1 MELQRVN
8 PGVAGSIGVPVRVGR
23 SNASE
28 VAQIAAGAAD
38 AKARGDAAIAG
49 AMNKLSGAVENYSQM
64 RAAHSIRE
72 AKVEHKRVEA
82 DFAADM
88 QQTSTQYGM
97 ALDALSPKTRQY
109 FDLSDEEFL
118 RMVSRDADNALSDVV
133 QASIASPNEEG
144 SNGIGFRNGRLFEGR
159 MVATLSRGLKA
170 KFLNDQIVAR
180 AKYHKDRAVGKAV
193 SNMEAMAEGGET
205 DVASYEKV
213 AEEQLGPYASKEER
227 AYIVSKCVER
237 GKDVNWSEA
246 FSILMA
252 DVKNNTYDVKFNE
265 YLTRGET
272 INNAR
277 ELALKDA
284 TGKFRELIDTFG
296 YKPFN
301 TPSDEKITESLNS
314 GLLQL
319 SMYSA
324 KYAED
329 VGKASVENIR
339 AVLSGEDGVAPMNCN
354 MSLLKALYP
363 QGTGEVVGDKEQTD
377 KFNDA
382 VASLNF
388 TGNGV
393 LALSN
398 EMREDISLLNISDEG
413 DRRLLEQYL
422 VAARMLPE
430 NVFADIQALA
440 RDKILMSGQEKPDM
454 AEIKSLVASE
464 FGVDKLS
471 KLTGDDTRTANA
483 CIRACSGLPEN
494 QWGNIIRAVRETAA
508 VENAAK
514 NQQASVASILSSSY
528 GNKYTTSQIL
538 EKFYGFNVVLKQYE
552 AGREAAAAA
561 GN

>member
-144 SNGIGFRNGRLFEGR
+144 SNGIGFRNGRVFEGR
-159 MVATLSRGLKA
+159 IDATLSRGLKA

-363 QGTGEVVGDKEQTD
+363 QNVGVVSEADKTVFDEAVKTLNFGEGTGVYTLA
-377 KFNDA
+377 N
-382 VASLNF
+382 
-388 TGNGV
+388 V
-393 LALSN
+393 L
-398 EMREDISLLNISDEG
+398 REDISMLNIADEG

-471 KLTGDDTRTANA
+471 KLTGDDTKTANA

>member
-180 AKYHKDRAVGKAV
+180 AKYHKDRAVGKIGENLAR
-193 SNMEAMAEGGET
+193 NAENGNYYLEDYKKIVNEQGSPYLT
-205 DVASYEKV
+205 S
-213 AEEQLGPYASKEER
+213 EE
-227 AYIVSKCVER
+227 
-237 GKDVNWSEA
+237 KDVLANDFYEQGKAKA
-246 FSILMA
+246 FSDCLKIQA
-252 DVKNNTYDVKFNE
+252 QSIQGVFDDKFNE
-265 YLTRGET
+265 ALSSGKSIVESMS
-272 INNAR
+272 IANAYAAE
-277 ELALKDA
+277 ELGKGIKSDA
-284 TGKFRELIDTFG
+284 DIIGIDA
-296 YKPFN
+296 K
-301 TPSDEKITESLNS
+301 KIEESIQS
-314 GLLQL
+314 GNLQL

-363 QGTGEVVGDKEQTD
+363 QNAGVVSESDKTVFDEAVKTLNFGEGTGVYTLA
-377 KFNDA
+377 N
-382 VASLNF
+382 
-388 TGNGV
+388 V
-393 LALSN
+393 L
-398 EMREDISLLNISDEG
+398 REDISMLNIADEG

-471 KLTGDDTRTANA
+471 KLAGDDTRTANA

-528 GNKYTTSQIL
+528 GNKYTTAQIF